1 MDRCHRLGQR
11 KHTLPFSAHCR
22 SLKTIDSGED
32 LRRDFASPLKLT
44 LSSSLYIDRPIKVT
58 RLVIE
63 NSIESRILELQ
74 KKKENLA
81 ASALG
86 DDDKAMG
93 RLSPEDLAFLFSL

>member
-1 MDRCHRLGQR
+1 MNYFPR
-11 KHTLPFSAHCR
+11 
-22 SLKTIDSGED
+22 
-32 LRRDFASPLKLT
+32 
-44 LSSSLYIDRPIKVT
+44 IDRPIQVT
-58 RLVIE
+58 RLIIE

-81 ASALG
+81 ASTLG

>member
-1 MDRCHRLGQR
+1 VIGL
-11 KHTLPFSAHCR
+11 
-22 SLKTIDSGED
+22 
-32 LRRDFASPLKLT
+32 
-44 LSSSLYIDRPIKVT
+44 DRPIQVT
-58 RLVIE
+58 RLIIE

-81 ASALG
+81 ASTLG

>member
-1 MDRCHRLGQR
+1 MDRAHRLGQR
-11 KHTLPFSAHCR
+11 KSFFSSHCSR
-22 SLKTIDSGED
+22 CLLDLTYLVID
-32 LRRDFASPLKLT
+32 L
-44 LSSSLYIDRPIKVT
+44 DRPIQVT
-58 RLVIE
+58 RLIIE

-81 ASALG
+81 ASTLG